1 MILKQHIII
10 ETELNNIIGKILKQ
24 NKDYDSYANMVKSL
38 IDLYNTCFNRLN
50 EISFEL
56 NIFIEKNKNIL
67 LQKIIKLLIIFHCL
81 IFILISLQDIYSFFL
96 FIKSHYIEIF
106 NNISFC
112 LYNIFMKYILGD
124 LKKYKYNDLSFID
137 KLNILY
143 SINPKYNIK
152 STMADSEIFSLIQK
166 NYLVCLNKFIKN
178 LNDNDNDMKEILNSI
193 KLLLLDINKKDLLY
207 FIDICLN
214 NFLYTILNKNIQK
227 AILNSK
233 YNISNKNN
241 CALNSVPY
249 LPKLPPDSK
258 YKFTIVLDMDETL
271 GHFISNEIKTKYFNN
286 YGYLIDEDKYNFSKN
301 YDNKDK
307 LKVGIFLIRPY
318 AKYFLE
324 ELNNLLY
331 EIVIFTAGTKE
342 YCDKI
347 LDILDLNNNL
357 IKYRLYRSHLSLR
370 NINNDVKD
378 LSLLGRNLNKIIII
392 DNLPENYKLQEDN
405 GLPINSWFGDIND
418 SSLKNLLTIMKFI
431 AEKNVKDVREV
442 VRNIKIQFKN
452 KKIKDYDYGKID
464 INF

>member
-1 MILKQHIII
+1 
-10 ETELNNIIGKILKQ
+10 
-24 NKDYDSYANMVKSL
+24 
-38 IDLYNTCFNRLN
+38 
-50 EISFEL
+50 
-56 NIFIEKNKNIL
+56 
-67 LQKIIKLLIIFHCL
+67 
-81 IFILISLQDIYSFFL
+81 
-96 FIKSHYIEIF
+96 
-106 NNISFC
+106 
-112 LYNIFMKYILGD
+112 MKYILGD

-137 KLNILY
+137 KLNVLY

-152 STMADSEIFSLIQK
+152 SNIADSEIFSLIQK
-166 NYLVCLNKFIKN
+166 NYLVSVDKFIKN
-178 LNDNDNDMKEILNSI
+178 INNNDNDMKEILNSI
-193 KLLLLDINKKDLLY
+193 KSLLLDINKKDLLY

-233 YNISNKNN
+233 YNMSNKNN

-249 LPKLPPDSK
+249 LPKLTPDSK
-258 YKFTIVLDMDETL
+258 YKFTVVLDMDETL
-271 GHFISNEIKTKYFNN
+271 GHFICNEIKTKYFNN
-286 YGYLIDEDKYNFSKN
+286 YGYLVDEDKYNFSKN